1 MYPYGL
7 KEDLIVRLGL
17 NVSEKVILATGDTS
31 APYKLSEILLEC
43 EAIFDEPHATS
54 ISEINVYW
62 NKVDSV
68 HQGNINPLSNTL

>member
-7 KEDLIVRLGL
+7 KKDLIVRLGL

-31 APYKLSEILLEC
+31 APHKLSEILLEC
-43 EAIFDEPHATS
+43 DAIFDEPYATS

-62 NKVDSV
+62 NNVDSV
-68 HQGNINPLSNTL
+68 YQGNINPLSNTL